1 MNKQFKFRAK
11 QNPFNSVFWIP
22 LLALL
27 IITLL
32 SQRIKVE
39 TPVIP
44 LKFYHH
50 QLDYFDHRNALI
62 TYWDNVY
69 SQTDGTSQSF
79 GYSSEHKTTRRLN
92 ISAKERADINDSFDY
107 KFDLSIGKSKSKWI
121 LSIHPQW
128 IQLPKIHEVPSKE
141 SNSEQM
147 TLQLLL
153 SWKKHLNWSNINHY
167 A

>member
-1 MNKQFKFRAK
+1 MNKHFKFRAK

-69 SQTDGTSQSF
+69 SQTFHFYFMAMILCPICALIGNMFNFHDPNNQVTDFMFRPWS
-79 GYSSEHKTTRRLN
+79 Y
-92 ISAKERADINDSFDY
+92 SFD
-107 KFDLSIGKSKSKWI
+107 
-121 LSIHPQW
+121 
-128 IQLPKIHEVPSKE
+128 
-141 SNSEQM
+141 M
-147 TLQLLL
+147 TLVLMVLVGLTAVIAL
-153 SWKKHLNWSNINHY
+153 SYKSSTSITSASKNAS
-167 A
+167 